1 MKTLTVDLDSPVPV
15 YEQIRT
21 QVAAL
26 VSLGTL
32 NPGDRLPSSRNLA
45 RDLGVAVGTVQRAY
59 RELEA
64 AGTVSSRPRT
74 GTVVATPAHRRS
86 SVADQRSFADL
97 ATQMVAR
104 GRELGLDDSAILDVV
119 TGLLQQ
125 PTDAPRTHAQH

>member
-1 MKTLTVDLDSPVPV
+1 MKSLTVDLDSPVPV

-32 NPGDRLPSSRNLA
+32 QPGDRLPSSRNLA

-64 AGTVSSRPRT
+64 AGAVTSRPRT
-74 GTVVATPAHRRS
+74 GTVVAPMVHRRS
-86 SVADQRSFADL
+86 SAADQQSFAEL
-97 ATQMVAR
+97 ATQLVAR
-104 GRELGLDDSAILDVV
+104 GRTLGLDDSAILDVV

-125 PTDAPRTHAQH
+125 TSAPQDLP

>member
-26 VSLGTL
+26 VSLGVL

-74 GTVVATPAHRRS
+74 GTVVAATTHRRS

-97 ATQMVAR
+97 AAQMVAR

-125 PTDAPRTHAQH
+125 PVDAPRTHGLR

>member
-26 VSLGTL
+26 VSLGSL
-32 NPGDRLPSSRNLA
+32 NPGDRLPSSRALA

-64 AGTVSSRPRT
+64 SGAVSSRPRT
-74 GTVVATPAHRRS
+74 GTVVAAPAHRRS
-86 SVADQRSFADL
+86 SVADQQSFADL
-97 ATQMVAR
+97 ATRMVGR

-119 TGLLQQ
+119 AGLLQH
-125 PTDAPRTHAQH
+125 PVDAPATPVQR